1 MVVLAPSHSGASRV
15 VVVVK
20 TREARA
26 QPAVNLEQ
34 HKEGIEYSNVFTF

>member
-1 MVVLAPSHSGASRV
+1 MWPPQESFYRKDQEQ
-15 VVVVK
+15 VVK

-34 HKEGIEYSNVFTF
+34 HKEGIEYSSVFPF